1 LSAEKNLIMVFGVS
15 ERFMRP
21 FLPAAEK
28 ARTLVPN
35 VQKDLTRAR
44 MDEDPDIFLASAI
57 LRGIQVGLSLG
68 LSIAFLGVTTE
79 QNQIIIASILGL
91 PMISFFG
98 FLTFANYP
106 KIKSKKRSRKLERD
120 LPYALRHMLIEV
132 RSGISLYEA
141 MVSVSED
148 YGEASE
154 EFNRIVKDI
163 NGGKPQIEALE
174 DSIVRNPS
182 TQYRRAMWQMI
193 NALKSGTDIT
203 NTLESLVDSM
213 VKQQKLEVK
222 RYGKELNP
230 YVLVYLMIAVIV
242 PSLGVTFLI
251 VLSTFTGVGL
261 GEFTFYQ
268 IIGGLILFQIFF
280 LNFVKSKRPEVKT

>member
-1 LSAEKNLIMVFGVS
+1 MAFEADEKYYS
-15 ERFMRP
+15 Y
-21 FLPAAEK
+21 FLPIAFRLEN
-28 ARTLVPN
+28 LVPN
-35 VQKDLTRAR
+35 IKKDLTRAR
-44 MDEDPDIFLASAI
+44 MDIKSEVFLSTVVLRSLQASFLLAAPLI
-57 LRGIQVGLSLG
+57 VLG
-68 LSIAFLGVTTE
+68 LYTGE
-79 QNQIIIASILGL
+79 NQILIGSLIGL
-91 PMISFFG
+91 PVILLFSFFS
-98 FLTFANYP
+98 FINYP
-106 KIKSKKRSRKLERD
+106 KIKAKKISRELEKD

-141 MVSVSED
+141 MVSVSEG

-154 EFNRIVKDI
+154 EFNKIIKDI
-163 NGGKPQIEALE
+163 NGGKPQVESLE
-174 DSIVRNPS
+174 DSIVRNSS

-193 NALKSGTDIT
+193 NALKSGTDISD
-203 NTLESLVDSM
+203 TLETLVDSM
-213 VKQQKLEVK
+213 VKQQKLDVK

-261 GEFTFYQ
+261 DRFTFYQ
-268 IIGGLILFQIFF
+268 ILGGLVLFQLFF

>member
-1 LSAEKNLIMVFGVS
+1 MAFQTSEKFTQ
-15 ERFMRP
+15 P
-21 FLPAAEK
+21 FLPLAEK
-28 ARTLVPN
+28 TRKLVPN
-35 VQKDLTRAR
+35 VQRDLTRAR
-44 MDEDPDIFLASAI
+44 MDQDPDIFLASAI
-57 LRGIQVGLSLG
+57 LRGLQVGSVLSL
-68 LSIAFLGVTTE
+68 SIILFGITSSQKE
-79 QNQIIIASILGL
+79 MIIGALMGFPL
-91 PMISFFG
+91 ISFFG

-106 KIKSKKRSRKLERD
+106 KIKSKRRSRELEKD

-154 EFNRIVKDI
+154 EFNMIVKDI

-193 NALKSGTDIT
+193 NALKSGTDIS

-268 IIGGLILFQIFF
+268 IIAGLILFQIFF
-280 LNFVKSKRPEVKT
+280 LNFVRSKRPEVKT

>member
-1 LSAEKNLIMVFGVS
+1 MDLLVS
-15 ERFMRP
+15 EKYLKY
-21 FLPAAEK
+21 FLPVATR
-28 ARTLVPN
+28 ARKLVPN
-35 VQKDLTRAR
+35 IQKDLRRAR
-44 MDEDPDIFLASAI
+44 MDVDTDQFLASA
-57 LRGIQVGLSLG
+57 LARGLQIGGMISLALVAAG
-68 LSIAFLGVTTE
+68 YYMSNQTMLFGGVAAFPLLSI
-79 QNQIIIASILGL
+79 
-91 PMISFFG
+91 FG
-98 FLTFANYP
+98 FFTAANYP
-106 KIKSKKRSRKLERD
+106 KIRTKKISRTLEKD

-141 MVSVSED
+141 MVSVSEG

-163 NGGKPQIEALE
+163 NGGKPQVEALE

-182 TQYRRAMWQMI
+182 EQYRRAMWQMI
-193 NALKSGTDIT
+193 NALKSGTDIS

-230 YVLVYLMIAVIV
+230 YILVYLMIAVIM

-261 GEFTFYQ
+261 NKFTFYQ
-268 IIGGLILFQIFF
+268 MLAGLILFQLFF
-280 LNFVKSKRPEVKT
+280 LNFVKSKRPEVKS

>member
-1 LSAEKNLIMVFGVS
+1 MDILVSEKYLQYFLPLSDRAEK
-15 ERFMRP
+15 
-21 FLPAAEK
+21 
-28 ARTLVPN
+28 LVPN
-35 VQKDLTRAR
+35 IQRDLTRAR
-44 MDEDPDIFLASAI
+44 MEVDRDRFIASAI
-57 LRGIQVGLSLG
+57 ARGLQVGTLISALLALTGVLFDNSQIMLG
-68 LSIAFLGVTTE
+68 GVITFPIISI
-79 QNQIIIASILGL
+79 
-91 PMISFFG
+91 FG
-98 FLTFANYP
+98 FFTFANYP
-106 KIKSKKRSRKLERD
+106 KIHTKKISRELEKD

-154 EFNRIVKDI
+154 EFERIVKDI

-182 TQYRRAMWQMI
+182 EQYRRAMWQMI
-193 NALKSGTDIT
+193 NALKSGTDISD
-203 NTLESLVDSM
+203 TLETLVDSM

-230 YVLVYLMIAVIV
+230 YILVYLMVAVIM

-261 GEFTFYQ
+261 NRFTFYQ
-268 IIGGLILFQIFF
+268 ILGGLILFQIFF
-280 LNFVKSKRPEVKT
+280 LNFVSSKRPEVKT

>member
-1 LSAEKNLIMVFGVS
+1 MKLQAS
-15 ERFMRP
+15 ERYIRP
-21 FLPAAEK
+21 LLPAADK
-28 ARTLVPN
+28 AKKLVPN
-35 VQKDLTRAR
+35 INRDLTRAR
-44 MDEDPDIFLASAI
+44 MDVDPDVFLATAI
-57 LRGIQVGLSLG
+57 LRGFQIGGSLSLAIMLFG
-68 LSIAFLGVTTE
+68 IVEG
-79 QNQIIIASILGL
+79 NQGIILGS
-91 PMISFFG
+91 IFG
-98 FLTFANYP
+98 FPLIGAFGFFSFANYP
-106 KIKSKKRSRKLERD
+106 KIKGKKISRKLERD

-148 YGEASE
+148 YGEASK
-154 EFNRIVKDI
+154 EFNKIVKDI
-163 NGGKPQIEALE
+163 NGGKPQVEALE

-193 NALKSGTDIT
+193 NALKSGTDVS
-203 NTLESLVDSM
+203 NTLETLVESM

-230 YVLVYLMIAVIV
+230 YVLVYLMVAVIV

-261 GEFTFYQ
+261 NQFTFFQ
-268 IIGGLILFQIFF
+268 ILGGLILFQVFF
-280 LNFVKSKRPEVKT
+280 LNFVKSKRPEVKA

>member
-1 LSAEKNLIMVFGVS
+1 MEIEASEKYIKY
-15 ERFMRP
+15 
-21 FLPAAEK
+21 FLPLAEPAK
-28 ARTLVPN
+28 RLAPN
-35 VQKDLTRAR
+35 IQKDLTRAR
-44 MDEDPDIFLASAI
+44 MDIDPSIFLASSM
-57 LRGIQVGLSLG
+57 LRGIQLGFFIGVSLIFAGYLTDTDILLNIGLAAVPVI
-68 LSIAFLGVTTE
+68 SIIG
-79 QNQIIIASILGL
+79 
-91 PMISFFG
+91 FF
-98 FLTFANYP
+98 TFTNLP
-106 KIKSKKRSRKLERD
+106 KIKGKRISRELEKD

-132 RSGISLYEA
+132 RSGISLYES
-141 MVSVSED
+141 MVSVSSG
-148 YGEASE
+148 YGEASK

-193 NALKSGTDIT
+193 NALKSGTDVS
-203 NTLESLVDSM
+203 NTLDTLVESM
-213 VKQQKLEVK
+213 VKQQKLDVE

-230 YVLVYLMIAVIV
+230 YILVYLMIAVIM

-261 GEFTFYQ
+261 DEMTFYQ
-268 IIGGLILFQIFF
+268 MLAGLILFQIFF

>member
-1 LSAEKNLIMVFGVS
+1 MMDFKASDKLIQ
-15 ERFMRP
+15 P
-21 FLPAAEK
+21 LLPLAQRSRK
-28 ARTLVPN
+28 MVPN
-35 VQKDLTRAR
+35 IQRDLTRAR
-44 MDEDPDIFLASAI
+44 MEVDPDIFLARS
-57 LRGIQVGLSLG
+57 LLKGIQVGAVVAASLV
-68 LSIAFLGVTTE
+68 AFGIVTE
-79 QNQIIIASILGL
+79 QTKLMIASAAIFPLLTG
-91 PMISFFG
+91 FG
-98 FLTFANYP
+98 FFTFANLP
-106 KIKSKKRSRKLERD
+106 KVKARRRSRKLEKD

-141 MVSVSED
+141 MVSVSQD
-148 YGEASE
+148 YGEASK
-154 EFNRIVKDI
+154 EFNTIVKDI
-163 NGGKPQIEALE
+163 NGGKPQVEALE

-182 TQYRRAMWQMI
+182 QQYRRAMWQMI
-193 NALKSGTDIT
+193 NALKSGTDVS
-203 NTLESLVDSM
+203 NTLESLVESM

-261 GEFTFYQ
+261 DKFTFYQ
-268 IIGGLILFQIFF
+268 ILGGLILFQIFF

>member
-1 LSAEKNLIMVFGVS
+1 VKTEVTDRLI
-15 ERFMRP
+15 RLL
-21 FLPAAEK
+21 LPLAQK
-28 ARTLVPN
+28 SRKLVPN
-35 VQKDLTRAR
+35 IQRDLTRAR
-44 MDEDPDIFLASAI
+44 MEKDPDRFLARAL
-57 LRGIQVGLSLG
+57 LRGIQVGGTLSLAILAFG
-68 LSIAFLGVTTE
+68 FVTEEPQVMLGSIVGAPLL
-79 QNQIIIASILGL
+79 A
-91 PMISFFG
+91 FFG
-98 FLTFANYP
+98 FLTFANLP
-106 KIKSKKRSRKLERD
+106 KIKAKRRSRRLERD

-132 RSGISLYEA
+132 RSGIALYEA

-148 YGEASE
+148 YGEASK

-163 NGGKPQIEALE
+163 NGGKPQVEALE

-193 NALKSGTDIT
+193 NALKSGTDISH
-203 NTLESLVDSM
+203 TLDSLVESM
-213 VKQQKLEVK
+213 VKQQKLDVK

-242 PSLGVTFLI
+242 PSLGVTFMI

-261 GEFTFYQ
+261 GKFTFYQ
-268 IIGGLILFQIFF
+268 IIGGLILFQLFF

>member
-1 LSAEKNLIMVFGVS
+1 MKVQASEKYIQY
-15 ERFMRP
+15 
-21 FLPAAEK
+21 FLPLAET
-28 ARTLVPN
+28 ARKLVPN
-35 VQKDLTRAR
+35 MQKDLTRAR
-44 MDEDPDIFLASAI
+44 MDVDTDIFLASAL
-57 LRGIQVGLSLG
+57 LRGLQTGLLIGLCLIATGYIVDNSILVTSG
-68 LSIAFLGVTTE
+68 LAGIPILSI
-79 QNQIIIASILGL
+79 
-91 PMISFFG
+91 FG
-98 FLTFANYP
+98 FFTYANYP
-106 KIKSKKRSRKLERD
+106 KIKTKRISRELERD

-132 RSGISLYEA
+132 RSGISLYES
-141 MVSVSED
+141 MVSVSEG

-154 EFNRIVKDI
+154 EFSRIVKDI

-193 NALKSGTDIT
+193 NALKSGTDVS
-203 NTLESLVDSM
+203 NTLETLVESM
-213 VKQQKLEVK
+213 VKQQKLEVE

-230 YVLVYLMIAVIV
+230 YILVYLMIAVIM

-261 GEFTFYQ
+261 DRLTFYQ
-268 IIGGLILFQIFF
+268 MLAGLILFQVFF

>member
-1 LSAEKNLIMVFGVS
+1 MILEVSDRYIRFLLPMASNLRKI
-15 ERFMRP
+15 
-21 FLPAAEK
+21 
-28 ARTLVPN
+28 VPN
-35 VQKDLTRAR
+35 IKRDLLRAR
-44 MDEDPDIFLASAI
+44 MDIDPDVFIASAI
-57 LRGIQVGLSLG
+57 FRGLQLGFLLSM
-68 LSIAFLGVTTE
+68 SIFVFGYSTE
-79 QNQIIIASILGL
+79 QQKLMTGSLAGFPLLFIFA
-91 PMISFFG
+91 FF
-98 FLTFANYP
+98 TFANYP
-106 KIKSKKRSRKLERD
+106 KVKAKRISRKLEKD

-154 EFNRIVKDI
+154 EFQRIVKDI
-163 NGGKPQIEALE
+163 NGGKPQVKALE

-193 NALKSGTDIT
+193 NALKSGTDVSS
-203 NTLESLVDSM
+203 TLETLVDSM
-213 VKQQKLEVK
+213 VKQQKLKVK

-230 YVLVYLMIAVIV
+230 YVLMYLMIAVIV

-251 VLSTFTGVGL
+251 VLSTFTSMGL
-261 GEFTFYQ
+261 GQFLFFQ
-268 IIGGLILFQIFF
+268 ILGGLIIFQIFF

>member
-1 LSAEKNLIMVFGVS
+1 MDFKVS
-15 ERFMRP
+15 ERYIHYI
-21 FLPAAEK
+21 LPVAQNTRK
-28 ARTLVPN
+28 MVPN
-35 VQKDLTRAR
+35 IERDLIRAR
-44 MDEDPDIFLASAI
+44 MDLDPDMFLASAM
-57 LRGIQVGLSLG
+57 LRALQISFTL
-68 LSIAFLGVTTE
+68 ALGVM
-79 QNQIIIASILGL
+79 A
-91 PMISFFG
+91 FG
-98 FLTFANYP
+98 FYADKSNLMGGALFGFPLIFAFAFFSFANYP
-106 KIKSKKRSRKLERD
+106 KIKGRRISRELDKN

-148 YGEASE
+148 YGEASK

-163 NGGKPQIEALE
+163 NGGKPQIQALE

-193 NALKSGTDIT
+193 NALKSGTDVSD
-203 NTLESLVDSM
+203 TLETLVDSM
-213 VKQQKLEVK
+213 VKRQKLKVK

-230 YVLVYLMIAVIV
+230 YVLVYLMIAVIL

-261 GEFTFYQ
+261 DEFTFFQ
-268 IIGGLILFQIFF
+268 ILGGLVLFQVFF

>member
-1 LSAEKNLIMVFGVS
+1 MKLGVS
-15 ERFMRP
+15 DRYIQP
-21 FLPAAEK
+21 LLPLAEK
-28 ARTLVPN
+28 ARKLVPN
-35 VQKDLTRAR
+35 IQKDLTRAR
-44 MDEDPDIFLASAI
+44 MEHDPDIFLASA
-57 LRGIQVGLSLG
+57 LFRGIQIGLV
-68 LSIAFLGVTTE
+68 VTSALLIFGFTTQ
-79 QNQIIIASILGL
+79 QNQIIIGSIVGAPLL
-91 PMISFFG
+91 SFFG

-106 KIKSKKRSRKLERD
+106 KIKAKRRSRKLEKD

-132 RSGISLYEA
+132 RSGIALYEA

-148 YGEASE
+148 YGEASK

-193 NALKSGTDIT
+193 NALKSGTDIS
-203 NTLESLVDSM
+203 NTLETLVESM
-213 VKQQKLEVK
+213 IKQQKLEVK

-242 PSLGVTFLI
+242 PSLGVTFMI

-261 GEFTFYQ
+261 GKFTFYQ
-268 IIGGLILFQIFF
+268 IIGGLILFQLFF